1 MATYYSTEYAN
12 VNSNIRNSPNTE
24 GLVMY
29 RYAQVTGNALSSSD
43 VTNVMKLPNGA
54 KVHPSSFMIASDL
67 EASASVNVGYAAY
80 TDSDGS
86 AVTLDADA
94 FISALDGSSARTKT
108 FFDESTT
115 HDDGYSFTGVGDITV
130 SLAAGTTVAGD
141 TMDFHIYYTVGGE

>member
-1 MATYYSTEYAN
+1 MVDYYSTEYAN

-24 GLVMY
+24 GPVQYMK
-29 RYAQVTGNALSSSD
+29 RTVTGDALTSSD
-43 VTNVMKLPNGA
+43 NTFVAKMPSGA
-54 KVHPSSFMIASDL
+54 RVHPSSYMIASDL

-80 TDSDGS
+80 TGSDGS
-86 AVTLDADA
+86 AVALDADA